1 MIRSRAAPRK
11 HPCTAAQGRHRPKE
25 PDDHH
30 SSTPPAQPAP
40 TLASAVGTIRARG
53 LRVSTTRR
61 LILEALFAQE
71 RPLSAEALAGRLPH
85 GDIGS
90 VYRNLERLE
99 AIGLVRHVHLGH
111 GPGLYA
117 LATGTEAEFV
127 TCEACGA
134 VRGRRPLPAR
144 RRPRGDRGEL
154 GYRARFT
161 HFPIVGVCAACAGG

>member
-1 MIRSRAAPRK
+1 MTIVRYA
-11 HPCTAAQGRHRPKE
+11 
-25 PDDHH
+25 
-30 SSTPPAQPAP
+30 PAQPAP

-90 VYRNLERLE
+90 VYRNLEQLE

-117 LATGTEAEFV
+117 LATGTEVEFV

-134 VRGRRPLPAR
+134 FEAVDPAR
-144 RRPRGDRGEL
+144 LDAARAAIEREL

-161 HFPIVGVCAACAGG
+161 HFPVVGVCAGCAGG